1 MMDPSDTET
10 SWKNITVLYVI
21 RIPGHASSIDLPWTH
36 HILARPIGQC
46 SKGCPKH
53 ETKWGNHQKPLQH
66 HSQFS
71 RLIKLRISRLHN
83 SFQINFV
90 LIDDTCCD
98 FFSCMPHWMLYRP
111 RNDESH
117 LKMEFPHV
125 LGCFRYN
132 GISNVIKT
140 VRKAAGWSSGVILAC
155 RPEGTG
161 FER

>member
-1 MMDPSDTET
+1 MMDPSDTDT

-71 RLIKLRISRLHN
+71 RLITLRISQLHN
-83 SFQINFV
+83 SFRINFV

-98 FFSCMPHWMLYRP
+98 FFCCMPHWMLYRS

-117 LKMEFPHV
+117 FKMEFLLPNIS
-125 LGCFRYN
+125 GCFRYIMESQMSYKLLQREV
-132 GISNVIKT
+132 G
-140 VRKAAGWSSGVILAC
+140 GVV
-155 RPEGTG
+155 E
-161 FER
+161 